1 MRKNFGKV
9 TLMISI
15 LLCFGGLTAC
25 ESAKE
30 KNISYVGDTANSL
43 HIPDS
48 YMEEWK
54 VNKNTVKLAVEGVE
68 YIPDSDFRI
77 YEYKQIPNAAKQKQE
92 IVEAVFEEEKGIFE
106 NRLENDYKNL
116 CREDL
121 ETIHIYQE
129 KIREYYLDQGQTSQA
144 VSCDQEIE
152 NIIACEAGASDK
164 RALIQNYE
172 GQ

>member
-68 YIPDSDFRI
+68 YIRRKF
-77 YEYKQIPNAAKQKQE
+77 
-92 IVEAVFEEEKGIFE
+92 
-106 NRLENDYKNL
+106 
-116 CREDL
+116 
-121 ETIHIYQE
+121 
-129 KIREYYLDQGQTSQA
+129 
-144 VSCDQEIE
+144 E
-152 NIIACEAGASDK
+152 NIIWIRDK
-164 RALIQNYE
+164 HHRQFPAIKK
-172 GQ
+172 

>member
-1 MRKNFGKV
+1 
-9 TLMISI
+9 MISI

-92 IVEAVFEEEKGIFE
+92 IVEAVFEEEKGILRTVWKMIIRICAE
-106 NRLENDYKNL
+106 RIWKPY
-116 CREDL
+116 
-121 ETIHIYQE
+121 IY
-129 KIREYYLDQGQTSQA
+129 IRRKF
-144 VSCDQEIE
+144 E
-152 NIIACEAGASDK
+152 NIIWIRDK
-164 RALIQNYE
+164 HHRQFPAIKK
-172 GQ
+172 

>member
-1 MRKNFGKV
+1 MRNNLGKV

-30 KNISYVGDTANSL
+30 KNISYVGDAANSL

-92 IVEAVFEEEKGIFE
+92 IVEAVFEV
-106 NRLENDYKNL
+106 R
-116 CREDL
+116 
-121 ETIHIYQE
+121 
-129 KIREYYLDQGQTSQA
+129 
-144 VSCDQEIE
+144 
-152 NIIACEAGASDK
+152 
-164 RALIQNYE
+164 
-172 GQ
+172 

>member
-106 NRLENDYKNL
+106 NR
-116 CREDL
+116 
-121 ETIHIYQE
+121 
-129 KIREYYLDQGQTSQA
+129 
-144 VSCDQEIE
+144 
-152 NIIACEAGASDK
+152 
-164 RALIQNYE
+164 
-172 GQ
+172 